1 MTSRDRTAP
10 TGAESP
16 SPASERRS
24 RHPAHTPPLQSSVV
38 DSDCAPQD
46 RTDARI
52 RAFISSMRPM
62 RGSSGARSD
71 AYQRGREL
79 IENLAVSAEDDGS
92 PALRFTRSD
101 CADVAAFLMFS
112 EPVAPRDWWSDDNDE
127 PSPVVGYHFVLGA
140 LEDSLRAEDAS
151 PEAQPQF
158 TEARALTEAVE
169 DQRHNVAK
177 LTFRTEENDADVSL
191 LLLALRY
198 QFEAIEY
205 ALDTEGNDTKA
216 SYLAL
221 GGAAIAQG
229 LIERL
234 DDEEAP

>member
-1 MTSRDRTAP
+1 MTTDNVTPIKPPNDGGEPARPRRPKAP
-10 TGAESP
+10 K
-16 SPASERRS
+16 
-24 RHPAHTPPLQSSVV
+24 H
-38 DSDCAPQD
+38 D
-46 RTDARI
+46 
-52 RAFISSMRPM
+52 
-62 RGSSGARSD
+62 
-71 AYQRGREL
+71 
-79 IENLAVSAEDDGS
+79 
-92 PALRFTRSD
+92 
-101 CADVAAFLMFS
+101 
-112 EPVAPRDWWSDDNDE
+112 
-127 PSPVVGYHFVLGA
+127 
-140 LEDSLRAEDAS
+140 
-151 PEAQPQF
+151 
-158 TEARALTEAVE
+158 
-169 DQRHNVAK
+169 VAK